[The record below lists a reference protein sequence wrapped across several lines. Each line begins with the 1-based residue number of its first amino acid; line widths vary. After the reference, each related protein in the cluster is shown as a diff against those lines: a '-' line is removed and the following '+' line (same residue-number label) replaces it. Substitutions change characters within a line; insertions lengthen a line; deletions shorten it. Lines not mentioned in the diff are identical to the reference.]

1 MADLINYQVQ
11 AGFSVM
17 GVPSGSLLELDPS
30 EPETIDLI
38 NAGALSD
45 VIDPLL
51 VPPPPSAFSDLRSRI
66 EETAVFGKVYATSKA
81 SQPVM
86 AAYALVMNAI
96 DNRRIRNLAFAIEDL
111 ATEMENAGAAFT
123 SAEISEI
130 NGWLDDC
137 GFLFRL
143 AET

>member
-1 MADLINYQVQ
+1 MADPINYQVQ
-11 AGFSVM
+11 AGFSVK
-17 GVPSGSLLELDPS
+17 GSPSGSILELGPS
-30 EPETIDLI
+30 EPETTDLV
-38 NAGALSD
+38 NMGALSD

-66 EETAVFGKVYATSKA
+66 EETAVFGKVYATSKV

-96 DNRRIRNLAFAIEDL
+96 DNRRIRNLAFSIEDL
-111 ATEMENAGAAFT
+111 ATEMANTGAGFT
-123 SAEISEI
+123 AAEITEI

-143 AET
+143 TET

>member
-1 MADLINYQVQ
+1 MTDPINYQVQ
-11 AGFSVM
+11 AGFSVK
-17 GVPSGSLLELDPS
+17 GTPSGSLLELDPS

-51 VPPPPSAFSDLRSRI
+51 VPPPPSAFSDLRSLI
-66 EETAVFGKVYATSKA
+66 EETAVFGKVYVTSKV

-96 DNRRIRNLAFAIEDL
+96 ENRRIRNLAFAIEDL
-111 ATEMENAGAAFT
+111 ATEMTNAGAGFT
-123 SAEISEI
+123 AAEITEI
-130 NGWLDDC
+130 NGWLDEC